1 MSSKKPKKNSINSGH
16 YLELMDRLHV
26 AACMVDTHCLQH
38 PLTEN
43 EPDIAIRLEEAIR
56 QLLIAYQT
64 VGTKE
69 YEYQRGSSIRTDNTS
84 SKE

>member
-26 AACMVDTHCLQH
+26 AACMVDSHCLQH

-43 EPDIAIRLEEAIR
+43 EPEIAIRIEEALS
-56 QLLIAYQT
+56 QLLMAYQI

-69 YEYQRGSSIRTDNTS
+69 YDYERGSKVGRNTIS
-84 SKE
+84 SDT